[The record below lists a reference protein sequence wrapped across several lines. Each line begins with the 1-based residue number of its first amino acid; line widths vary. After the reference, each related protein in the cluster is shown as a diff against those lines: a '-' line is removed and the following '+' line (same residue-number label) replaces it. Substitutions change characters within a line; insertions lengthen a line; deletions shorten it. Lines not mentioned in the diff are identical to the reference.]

1 MNATLKPG
9 VTATRR
15 IEVDRARTID
25 FMGED
30 LRVYATPA
38 LLRDVELTARDLLL
52 EHLDPG
58 EDSVGTE
65 VELAHVAATP
75 LGLWAEVSVTV
86 SAVEGR
92 RVALSF
98 AVRDA
103 VEEVA
108 RGRHSRF
115 VVDKAK
121 TGARIAAKIA
131 QAKG

>member
-1 MNATLKPG
+1 
-9 VTATRR
+9 
-15 IEVDRARTID
+15 
-25 FMGED
+25 MGED